1 MTENQREPIGDGA
14 DGDFAAEHDE
24 TTFADE
30 PEGGPEHAQEPESPE
45 GHAGMD

>member
-1 MTENQREPIGDGA
+1 MTENQREPIGDGS
-14 DGDFAAEHDE
+14 DDDFAAEHDE

-30 PEGGPEHAQEPESPE
+30 PEGGPEHAKEPESPA